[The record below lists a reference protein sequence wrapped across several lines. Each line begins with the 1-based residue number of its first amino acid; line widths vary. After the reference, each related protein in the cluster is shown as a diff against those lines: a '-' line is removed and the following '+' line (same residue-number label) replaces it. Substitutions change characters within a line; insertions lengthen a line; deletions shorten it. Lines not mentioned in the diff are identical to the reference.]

1 MVRHLHWADTL
12 HEKGAMALWARLA
25 PVWSLYDRLGGI
37 RVMACAAAALGLC
50 GEDCLTLPLPLQE
63 LRGGE
68 REEVAAVLGGLGCCR
83 TPDCGCHAVWRVVT
97 PARFER
103 ATFPLGGGRSIQ
115 LSYGAIGSGK
125 GYLVWLNGP
134 SAGRPA
140 RLSK

>member
-1 MVRHLHWADTL
+1 M
-12 HEKGAMALWARLA
+12 RL
-25 PVWSLYDRLGGI
+25 RK
-37 RVMACAAAALGLC
+37 M
-50 GEDCLTLPLPLQE
+50 
-63 LRGGE
+63 
-68 REEVAAVLGGLGCCR
+68 
-83 TPDCGCHAVWRVVT
+83 VT

-140 RLSK
+140 QLSK